1 MFTAIATLI
10 GTIVTGI
17 TSTLR
22 GKQKI
27 KAAVIENRARLAA
40 STQEYNAAWELRA
53 LENAGWKDELLF
65 LSIIGVYVYSAVD
78 PDGAAVMFKNWEAIP
93 EWFRTVTLW
102 TVASIVGIKKLA
114 DYGPP
119 LVKGIKDVFG
129 K

>member
-1 MFTAIATLI
+1 LI

-17 TSTLR
+17 TSTLK

-27 KAAVIENRARLAA
+27 KAAVVERKAELAA
-40 STQEYNAAWELRA
+40 STQEFNAAWELRA

-65 LSIIGVYVYSAVD
+65 LSIIGVYVYSAID
-78 PDGAAVMFKNWEAIP
+78 PDGAAVMFENWEAIP

-102 TVASIVGIKKLA
+102 TVASIVGVKKLA
-114 DYGPP
+114 DYAPP
-119 LVKGIKDVFG
+119 LVKGIKDIFG